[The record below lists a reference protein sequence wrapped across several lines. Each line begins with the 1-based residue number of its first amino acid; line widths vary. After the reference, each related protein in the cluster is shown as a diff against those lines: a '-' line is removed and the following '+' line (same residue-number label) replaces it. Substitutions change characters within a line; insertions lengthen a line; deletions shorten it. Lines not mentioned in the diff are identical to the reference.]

1 MKNKY
6 EKPIIIVEE
15 IDKVDVL
22 LISEQT
28 DNKHIGSE
36 KIIHSFIIED
46 IL

>member
-6 EKPIIIVEE
+6 EKPNIIIAE

-36 KIIHSFIIED
+36 EIIHSFVIED